1 LLPSKYTGW
10 GFIWVGKNEGLVGAF
25 IRLGKNIKKTLAFAC
40 LFGRRYITFA
50 GVFNTGRKR
59 RGLGTKKNFAK
70 DLHVPNLRR
79 IFALH

>member
-1 LLPSKYTGW
+1 LLG
-10 GFIWVGKNEGLVGAF
+10 
-25 IRLGKNIKKTLAFAC
+25 RLYGSEKNIKKTLAFAC